1 LYPINLSK
9 KTALVF
15 GVANHRSIAWSIAKT
30 LHSAG
35 ANLILAYQNERLKE
49 NLSKITEG
57 LPNVSLFECDVSSDE
72 NIEELYNQ
80 INKKFDSIDY
90 IVHSIAFANREDLS
104 GEFINTP
111 RKGFLTALEISAY
124 SLIPVARLGSHLLE
138 KNGGSII
145 TMTFQASE
153 RVFPGYNVMATAKSA
168 LENSVKNLA
177 YDLGKKQIRINAIS
191 AGPLDTLSSRVIS
204 GYKDMKTY
212 NANKAPLQR
221 NITFEEVANTALFLC
236 SDLSTG
242 ITGEI
247 IHVDAGYNIM
257 GI

>member
-1 LYPINLSK
+1 MYK
-9 KTALVF
+9 
-15 GVANHRSIAWSIAKT
+15 R
-30 LHSAG
+30 
-35 ANLILAYQNERLKE
+35 Q
-49 NLSKITEG
+49 
-57 LPNVSLFECDVSSDE
+57 
-72 NIEELYNQ
+72 
-80 INKKFDSIDY
+80 
-90 IVHSIAFANREDLS
+90 VHSIAFANREDLS
-104 GEFINTP
+104 GEFIDTP
-111 RKGFLTALEISAY
+111 REGFLKALEISSY
-124 SLIPVARLGSHLLE
+124 SLIPIARLGAHLLE
-138 KNGGSII
+138 KNHGSII

-204 GYKDMKTY
+204 RYKDMKTY
-212 NANKAPLQR
+212 NADKAPLQR